1 MHSFANT
8 PRAFCRG
15 LDLLVRCVG
24 LLLLATRTLAGITP
38 EEVVIVYSSKNPD
51 SRAVAEHYA
60 QRRHIP
66 ESHRIGLTV
75 SSDSVLSRAEY
86 EEQIE
91 KPLIAELARRGL
103 ATFSPAAPPPNERI
117 VEKPSNRCT
126 AASVR
131 CLVLCYGM
139 PYRIQNDPSRIIGA
153 ATNIPIEIRRNSASV
168 DSELHLLPS
177 AGNYTLSAGIP
188 NPAYGNTNRNNSHPT
203 NGLFLVGRLDG
214 PSPAIARG
222 LVDKAI
228 ACETNGFA
236 GNAYMDLR
244 NIQSGPY
251 KTGDAWITNAATT
264 ALRTGFNTVI
274 DNLPPTLPPT
284 FPLAQVGLY
293 VGWYTE
299 HVDGPFKRPEVE
311 FLPGAI
317 AYHLH
322 SFSAAKPR
330 SPSEHWVGPL
340 LERGATVTFGSVEEP
355 YLDLTPNPHIL
366 LEFLIAGGFTLGEAS
381 LASQPWLSW
390 ANAYFGDPLFTP
402 FDTDLTALETR
413 QSNQHN
419 PNQVWTVLRKAN
431 MILAAG
437 QNRSNVR
444 ETLARFELTTNS
456 PVLMEKVAELYAAD
470 FQYRPASEWARR
482 ALTAKPTPQHAL
494 RIRLAL
500 AEWLAL
506 SQQRD
511 AAFDLLAEV
520 ERDRPDYRDF
530 LPFRERQL
538 QLARDT
544 VRHAEMS
551 RLQDEIVRL
560 KSATLPPNRKR

>member
-1 MHSFANT
+1 MHSSANMS
-8 PRAFCRG
+8 PAACRR
-15 LDLLVRCVG
+15 LDLLVPVLA
-24 LLLLATRTLAGITP
+24 LLLFASRTLAGITP
-38 EEVVIVYSSKNPD
+38 GEVVIIFSSKNPE

-60 QRRHIP
+60 RQRHIP
-66 ESHRIGLTV
+66 ESQQIGLAV
-75 SSDSVLSRAEY
+75 SSDTALSRTDY
-86 EEQIE
+86 VEQIE
-91 KPLIAELARRGL
+91 KPLIAELSKRGL
-103 ATFSPAAPPPNERI
+103 ATFNPSTPPPNDRI
-117 VEKPSNRCT
+117 VDKPLSRCT
-126 AASVR
+126 TATVR

-139 PYRIQNDPSRIIGA
+139 PYRILNDPARITGA

-188 NPAYGNTNRNNSHPT
+188 NPVYGNTNRNAAHPT

-214 PSPAIARG
+214 PSPAIAKG

-236 GNAYMDLR
+236 GNAYFDLR
-244 NIQSGPY
+244 NITSGPY
-251 KTGDAWITNAATT
+251 RIGDAWITNAAAT

-322 SFSAAKPR
+322 SFSAASPR
-330 SPSEHWVGPL
+330 NPSEHWVGPL

-355 YLDLTPNPHIL
+355 YLDFTPNPHIL

-381 LASQPWLSW
+381 IASQQWLSW

-402 FDTDLTALETR
+402 FDTDLAALEQR
-413 QSNQHN
+413 QSDQHN

-431 MILAAG
+431 LVLAAG
-437 QNRSNVR
+437 QNRSSVR
-444 ETLARFELTTNS
+444 EVIARFELTTNS
-456 PVLMEKVAELYAAD
+456 PVLTEKVAELYAAD

-482 ALTAKPTPQHAL
+482 ALTLKPTPQHAL

-511 AAFDLLAEV
+511 AAFDLLAEI
-520 ERDRPDYRDF
+520 EKDRPDYRDS

-544 VRHAEMS
+544 LRHAEMS